1 MIFLDTHIVCW
12 LYAGKTELISPT
24 AIQAIENNQ
33 LFASPIV
40 DLELQYLFEIKR
52 ISQQASEILIALR
65 ADIGL
70 QIADE
75 NFHQVINASKTLSW
89 TRDPFDRVIVGHAL
103 YKKIPLI
110 TCDKTIQQNFEQVI
124 W

>member
-24 AIQAIENNQ
+24 AIQAIETNQ
-33 LFASPIV
+33 LFVSPIV
-40 DLELQYLFEIKR
+40 ELELQYLFEIKR
-52 ISQQASEILIALR
+52 ISQQASEILNALR
-65 ADIGL
+65 SDIGL

-75 NFHQVINASKTLSW
+75 NFQQVTNASKMLSW

-110 TCDKTIQQNFEQVI
+110 TCDKTIQQNFEQAI

>member
-12 LYAGKTELISPT
+12 LYAGKTELMSPT

-33 LFASPIV
+33 LFISPIV

-52 ISQQASEILIALR
+52 ISQQASEILNALR

-75 NFHQVINASKTLSW
+75 NFQQVINASKTLNW
-89 TRDPFDRVIVGHAL
+89 TRDPFDRVIVGHAM

-110 TCDKTIQQNFEQVI
+110 TRDKSIQQNFEQVI